1 MGSGLPRLEDS
12 IIGFRNLHL
21 QNTRSLSATLLVW
34 IMLRSFI
41 RRVHLQYRRLDGCS
55 ELASRTSVWTLSR
68 WHIDPG
74 HDFCQQPRLC
84 AYQLARHHA
93 RMGRG
98 RTHLHSECMGQRL
111 DAVDQQR
118 FASHSL
124 YRFLGHRRHSMD
136 ALTEKHPRNRLYPI
150 RKRGWFLV
158 NHSSIDGGTTVCDLR
173 LDL

>member
-1 MGSGLPRLEDS
+1 MGLGHPRLEGS
-12 IIGFRNLHL
+12 TIGFRNLPP
-21 QNTRSLSATLLVW
+21 QSTRSLSATLSVW
-34 IMLRSFI
+34 ITLCVSTRM
-41 RRVHLQYRRLDGCS
+41 VHLRCRRLDGCS
-55 ELASRTSVWTLSR
+55 ELASRTGFRTLSR